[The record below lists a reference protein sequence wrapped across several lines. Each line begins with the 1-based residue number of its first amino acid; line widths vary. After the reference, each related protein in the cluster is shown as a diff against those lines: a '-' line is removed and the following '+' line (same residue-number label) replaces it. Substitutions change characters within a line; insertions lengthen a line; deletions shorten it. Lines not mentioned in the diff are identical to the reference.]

1 MVYCVMLNVIHKY
14 DFNQEVHWYEVY
26 DIGDTTDPSVAAVKI
41 TSRSPIFHTSHKKR
55 SKAKD
60 ALLDWILEN
69 KPGVSP
75 HFFNKL

>member
-1 MVYCVMLNVIHKY
+1 MVDYVMLNVIHKY
-14 DFNQEVHWYEVY
+14 DPNQEMHWYEVY
-26 DIGDTTDPSVAAVKI
+26 DIGDTTDPSVAEVKSSI
-41 TSRSPIFHTSHKKR
+41 NDPIFHTSHKRR

-75 HFFNKL
+75 HVFKKL